1 MLSGTP
7 WNRLHRGE
15 DRYFLAGSP
24 FAARRIGV
32 RRSADQGT
40 KAMEKLG
47 EGGFRSVLRAIEALG
62 RDLGYDSFPQR
73 AVDAI
78 ATAIE
83 VDFVSYNEVD
93 TTTGAKRF
101 VLKPDPADFTPGSF
115 EYAAFIRRFGNHP
128 VIAQKVAAT
137 RGVNPDL
144 QRFVNRL
151 RLLGMVGN
159 CCGQAEL
166 RLNMGLTVEDAK
178 ARRVGI
184 ALHRSLRD
192 FNDADSAAL
201 DALRPHIVTAYR
213 NALRHREA
221 TGVKSDSSAPQASA
235 LTKRE
240 NEVLYWVSMGK
251 TNGEVGEI
259 IGAKPMTVKKHLEHI
274 YDKLG
279 VPNRTAAARMTVA
292 ALGS

>member
-1 MLSGTP
+1 
-7 WNRLHRGE
+7 
-15 DRYFLAGSP
+15 
-24 FAARRIGV
+24 
-32 RRSADQGT
+32 
-40 KAMEKLG
+40 MEKLD
-47 EGGFRSVLRAIEALG
+47 EGDFRRVLAGIEALG
-62 RDLGYDSFPQR
+62 RDAAFATFPQR
-73 AVDAI
+73 VVDAI
-78 ATAIE
+78 AAVLD

-93 TTTGAKRF
+93 TGTGARRF
-101 VLKPDPADFTPGSF
+101 LLRPDPADFDPGSF

-128 VIAQKVAAT
+128 MIAQKVSTSGRADP
-137 RGVNPDL
+137 GL

-166 RLNMGLTVEDAK
+166 RLNMGFTVSSK
-178 ARRVGI
+178 GARRIGV
-184 ALHRSLRD
+184 ALHRSVRD
-192 FNDADSAAL
+192 FEDRDAARL
-201 DALRPHIVTAYR
+201 DALRPHIVAAYR
-213 NALRHREA
+213 NSEGL
-221 TGVKSDSSAPQASA
+221 GDASGRA
-235 LTKRE
+235 EIPAAANASLTRRE

-292 ALGS
+292 ALPDR

>member
-1 MLSGTP
+1 
-7 WNRLHRGE
+7 
-15 DRYFLAGSP
+15 
-24 FAARRIGV
+24 
-32 RRSADQGT
+32 
-40 KAMEKLG
+40 MEKLD
-47 EGGFRSVLRAIEALG
+47 ERGFESVLNGIGILV
-62 RDLGYDSFPQR
+62 RDIDYATFPQR
-73 AVDAI
+73 VVDAI
-78 ATAIE
+78 STVIE

-93 TTTGAKRF
+93 LRTGASRF
-101 VLKPDPADFTPGSF
+101 LLKPDPADFEPGSF

-128 VIAQKVAAT
+128 VIAQKISANA
-137 RGVNPDL
+137 GAEPGL
-144 QRFVNRL
+144 QRFVSRL

-166 RLNMGLTVEDAK
+166 RLNLGLTVSSSAEQ
-178 ARRVGI
+178 RIGV

-192 FNDADSAAL
+192 FDDRDAVAL
-201 DALRPHIVTAYR
+201 EALRPHIIAAFR
-213 NALRHREA
+213 NAQRSRETSEPFGLPA
-221 TGVKSDSSAPQASA
+221 AKAA

-259 IGAKPMTVKKHLEHI
+259 IGAKPLTVKKHLEHI

-292 ALGS
+292 GLQSG

>member
-1 MLSGTP
+1 
-7 WNRLHRGE
+7 LHRAK
-15 DRYFLAGSP
+15 DRYFLAAQL
-24 FAARRIGV
+24 FAARRIRV
-32 RRSADQGT
+32 RRSADRDT
-40 KAMEKLG
+40 KAMKALD
-47 EGGFRSVLRAIEALG
+47 EGGFRGVLRAIEVLG
-62 RDLGYDSFPQR
+62 QDLDYDSFPQR

-78 ATAIE
+78 AAAIE

-93 TTTGAKRF
+93 TTTGVGRF
-101 VLKPDPADFTPGSF
+101 VLKPDPADFVPGSF
-115 EYAAFIRRFGNHP
+115 EYAAFVRRFGNHP
-128 VIAQKVAAT
+128 VIAQKIAAT
-137 RGVNPDL
+137 GVTSPDL

-184 ALHRSLRD
+184 AVHRSFRD
-192 FNDADSAAL
+192 FDDADGVAL
-201 DALRPHIVTAYR
+201 DALRPHIIAAYR
-213 NALRHREA
+213 NSLRHHQTTGAKGEA
-221 TGVKSDSSAPQASA
+221 AAARALA

-292 ALGS
+292 GLSP